1 MTSLLRHTF
10 ELSAHFRPTVGD
22 QKVSYVGVDHMGWLV
37 CDGRAISRT
46 TYALLFNVVGVT
58 FGAGD
63 GSTTFNL
70 PDMRGCVPGMAGKP
84 SFSNGAGDVNP
95 TSNAIGTYLGEQRHK
110 LNIDEM
116 PSHTHGSV
124 NVSGNSNG
132 DGYTTSNGAHD
143 HTITDLG
150 HVHTYRFPTSQGILS
165 AGGPNQVAEDQ
176 FASASEVL
184 TSNATTGITI
194 NSNVNHQ
201 HQIFNTGGSNF
212 HNNMQPTLFTGNM
225 FIYCGR
231 NVDAY
236 FPYTWVGGTPGNVQI
251 Y

>member
-46 TYALLFNVVGVT
+46 TYALLFNVVGET

-84 SFSNGAGDVNP
+84 SFNNGAGDVNP

-116 PSHTHGSV
+116 PSHTHGSS

-132 DGYTTSNGAHD
+132 DGNTTLNGAHN
-143 HTITDLG
+143 HTINDPG
-150 HVHTYRFPTSQGILS
+150 HNHSLPLSAAALTGVGPNDDWSQGS
-165 AGGPNQVAEDQ
+165 GTNSG
-176 FASASEVL
+176 
-184 TSNATTGITI
+184 SNTTGITI
-194 NSNVNHQ
+194 NSNVDHR

>member
-10 ELSAHFRPTVGD
+10 ELSAHYRPTVGD

-46 TYALLFNVVGVT
+46 TYALLFNVVGET

-70 PDMRGCVPGMAGKP
+70 PDPLGRAIGIAG
-84 SFSNGAGDVNP
+84 SGAGLTP
-95 TSNAIGTYLGEQRHK
+95 RAIGDSVGTETHTLT
-110 LNIDEM
+110 IAEM
-116 PSHTHGSV
+116 PAHKHGSV
-124 NVSGNSNG
+124 DVTGDTNGNG
-132 DGYTTSNGAHD
+132 QTTTNGAHD
-143 HTITDLG
+143 HTGTTDPAGYAAASHDVAISLTTTG
-150 HVHTYRFPTSQGILS
+150 TADNTGEHVHTFTT
-165 AGGPNQVAEDQ
+165 D
-176 FASASEVL
+176 
-184 TSNATTGITI
+184 SNGDHFHTMG
-194 NSNVNHQ
+194 S
-201 HQIFNTGGSNF
+201 TGGGQA
-212 HNNMQPTLFTGNM
+212 HNNMQPTLFAGNM
-225 FIYCGR
+225 FIYSGR